1 MLQMKKKTEAFYNV
15 IMEEYNKYDN
25 MLYFVKR
32 VKPYNPKGRFQT
44 EEESDKIAEELN
56 AMFANT
62 FGWHHLNWI
71 NGVFNG
77 YEEVVRDVLK
87 RFNVKP
93 NEMLLHPTNLM
104 PR

>member
-32 VKPYNPKGRFQT
+32 VKPYNPQGRFQT